1 MFVVTPKGLSDCS
14 IFIRILLQFKY
25 LVSKVKK
32 KNGSSCALEI
42 IMHCFLSK
50 DCLYFFQRV
59 SIFVGILN

>member
-32 KNGSSCALEI
+32 KMGHLVLWRSLCSASYLKIVSTFFKGSL
-42 IMHCFLSK
+42 FL
-50 DCLYFFQRV
+50 
-59 SIFVGILN
+59 